1 MKYYV
6 CYNGSFMFIKVKI
19 LNTLL
24 LQLLLVLVPISTT
37 NCYNHHHHHYYYEIT
52 ATTTTSTTTTTAAAT
67 TTTTATSRPSCIA
80 LYISHN
86 FTISPLD
93 ILSNHSVMT
102 GYYTDRLAHTTA
114 CHGSK
119 LWLAVC
125 LSLLS
130 L

>member
-52 ATTTTSTTTTTAAAT
+52 ATTTTSTTTTAAAT

-93 ILSNHSVMT
+93 ILSNHSLMT

>member
-52 ATTTTSTTTTTAAAT
+52 ATTTTSTTTTAAAT